1 MTQRQGTFGR
11 MGGVVLEG
19 WGRVVY
25 RRRWLVLAASLVL
38 LAASGYF
45 VARGGELRD
54 PDSVVSSES
63 GRASA
68 LLNSQ
73 LPRPTGTAP
82 APGTS
87 FLLVFEHDTLFVT
100 DEPFKT
106 ALLAAIAPLRT
117 DGRVQSIRTY
127 YDAPAQSASLLSR
140 DGHRALVSVQLRDVR
155 SIADRYYD
163 SLRATVNSDTLRV
176 MATGNLPINHELNR
190 TLNADL
196 QRAEFVSLPVAL
208 ILLVIVFG
216 TIVGALV
223 PIGVGILA
231 IVGGIGGV
239 FVLSGFM
246 DVSPYALNIVTLVGL
261 GTAIDYS
268 LFIVARFREEL
279 LRGAATED
287 ALAHAMATAGR
298 AVMFS
303 GLTVAIGL
311 SGMLFFEGTFLSSLG
326 VAGAIVVA
334 VAVLYALTF
343 LPALLAVLG
352 TRVNSWRVPLPRRG
366 SGGAGAWHSLA
377 MGVMRRPLLV
387 LVPTVAVVL
396 LAGAPFLQFRLANAD
411 TLTLP
416 PQAESRRGYD
426 SLIANFPGQDQSS
439 VTVVVHWPDG
449 DPKTAD
455 HGAYLA
461 QISRAYAQLPGV
473 LRVNDPFFGSHI
485 AVLNVVTS
493 YPASGDAARDLVHVL
508 RGQTSAAHAPPA
520 DGDLLVTG
528 QTAFDLDTIAFVEDR
543 AVRAVGF
550 VIAMT
555 LLALFIAFRS
565 VILPFKAVLMNLL
578 SIAASF
584 GAIAFIFEQGH
595 FAQQLNFTPQSLDP
609 AVPVILFCIVFGL
622 SMDYE
627 VLLLSRIQEEFR
639 RTGDNT
645 HAVAE
650 GLERSGRLITA
661 AALIMVAVF
670 TGFALADVV
679 IIKSVGVGMAIAVAL
694 DATLVRALIVPATMR
709 LLGRANWWAPA
720 FLTRNNTALMPV
732 DDPAS

>member
-1 MTQRQGTFGR
+1 
-11 MGGVVLEG
+11 MGDVVLEG

-38 LAASGYF
+38 LAASGYL

-68 LLNSQ
+68 LLNSE
-73 LPRPTGTAP
+73 LPRATGAL
-82 APGTS
+82 PGTS
-87 FLLVFEHDTLFVT
+87 FLLVFEDDTLLVT
-100 DEPFKT
+100 DPQFKA
-106 ALLAAIAPLRT
+106 ALMDAIAPLRT
-117 DGRVQSIRTY
+117 DERVRSIRTY
-127 YDAPAQSASLLSR
+127 YDAPAQSGSLLSR
-140 DGHRALVSVQLRDVR
+140 DGHGTLVSVQLRDVR
-155 SIADRYYD
+155 STADRYYEA
-163 SLRATVNSDTLRV
+163 LRAEVRSDTLRV
-176 MATGNLPINHELNR
+176 MATGNLPINHELNK

-196 QRAEFVSLPVAL
+196 QRAEFVSLPFAL
-208 ILLVIVFG
+208 LLLIVVFG
-216 TIVGALV
+216 TVIGALV

-239 FVLSGFM
+239 FLLSQYT

-268 LFIVARFREEL
+268 LFIVARYREEL
-279 LRGAATED
+279 ARGSTVED
-287 ALAHAMATAGR
+287 ALARAMATAGR

-343 LPALLAVLG
+343 LPALLAILG
-352 TRVNSWRVPLPRRG
+352 SRVNSWRVPLPRRRG
-366 SGGAGAWHSLA
+366 GGAGAWHSLA
-377 MGVMRRPLLV
+377 MAVMRRPLAV
-387 LVPTVAVVL
+387 LVPTVAIVL

-426 SLIANFPGQDQSS
+426 SLVANFPGQDQSS
-439 VTVVVHWPDG
+439 ITVVAHWPDG
-449 DPKTAD
+449 DPQSAEHVAYLVRLSTAD
-455 HGAYLA
+455 G
-461 QISRAYAQLPGV
+461 QLPGV
-473 LRVNDPFFGSHI
+473 LRVTDPTYGTHI
-485 AVLNVVTS
+485 ALVNIVTS
-493 YPASGDAARDLVHVL
+493 YPASSDYARDLVRTL
-508 RGQTSAAHAPPA
+508 RGQTPVVAAAPPA
-520 DGDLLVTG
+520 DGELLVTG
-528 QTAFDLDTIAFVEDR
+528 QTAFDLDTIAFVEER
-543 AVRAVGF
+543 AVRAVAF

-555 LLALFIAFRS
+555 LLALFVAFRS
-565 VILPFKAVLMNLL
+565 VVLPFKAVVMNLL

-595 FAQQLNFTPQSLDP
+595 LAQQLNFTPQSLDP

-627 VLLLSRIQEEFR
+627 VLLLSRIQEEFL

-709 LLGRANWWAPA
+709 LLGRANWWAPS
-720 FLTRNNTALMPV
+720 FLARRNPALVPAEDPV
-732 DDPAS
+732 G